1 MEAYH
6 KPFASDASI
15 LINLLNN
22 LHEENIEDVLRCD
35 ILQTYDKEIQE
46 LVDGMKGAGEVA
58 I

>member
-1 MEAYH
+1 
-6 KPFASDASI
+6 
-15 LINLLNN
+15 LNN

-58 I
+58 V